1 MMKPL
6 FTLILL
12 FCSLS
17 SMAQGVDI
25 VYSRQDSVIYEK
37 YIKEFKAEKDKP
49 LDELIANTARF
60 FLGKPYVASTLEVSD
75 KEQLIINLREFDCTT
90 LVENSI
96 ALAKTIKS
104 GDTSFGNY
112 CRILRQIRYRNGE
125 ISGYLSRLHYTT
137 DWIFE
142 NEKQNV
148 FENMGLKLG
157 GKKVMQPV
165 DFMSTHPN
173 LYKHLK
179 NNPTNV
185 REMASIEKDINKRDS
200 YRIIPLAAIA
210 PNEKGIENGDI
221 ITFATSM
228 AGLDYSHMGIAYW
241 QNGILHFIH
250 ASSRAKQVV
259 IETKTLLN
267 YCKDS
272 RNCTGISVL
281 RINSENKYGE

>member
-104 GDTSFGNY
+104 GDNSFDNY

-148 FENMGLKLG
+148 FENMSLKLG

-221 ITFATSM
+221 ITFATSI

>member
-6 FTLILL
+6 FALILL
-12 FCSLS
+12 CCSLS

-60 FLGKPYVASTLEVSD
+60 FLGEPYVASTLEVSD

-96 ALAKTIKS
+96 ALAKTVKS
-104 GDTSFGNY
+104 GDNSFDNY

-148 FENMGLKLG
+148 FENMSLKLG

-221 ITFATSM
+221 ITFATSI

>member
-1 MMKPL
+1 
-6 FTLILL
+6 
-12 FCSLS
+12 
-17 SMAQGVDI
+17 MAQGVDI

-104 GDTSFGNY
+104 GDNSFDNY

-148 FENMGLKLG
+148 FENMSLKLG

-221 ITFATSM
+221 ITFATSI